1 MALSALA
8 PPSAMRRLAPFLL
21 VLLLA
26 ATGCQRAYFNALERI
41 GIEKRDVLVD
51 RVQEARDSQN
61 EAKEEFRSALDEFS
75 ALVGFDGGDL
85 EAMYNDLSRA
95 YERSEERAAEVTDR
109 IDAVQ
114 DVAEALFAEWEDE
127 LDQYSDRSLRR
138 ESERQLRETRDRYE
152 DLVRAMERAERKMP
166 PILQAFEDQVLFLK
180 HNLNAR
186 AIASLEGT
194 VADIETDVD
203 VLIRD
208 MEASIAEANAF
219 IEQMQ
224 AG

>member
-1 MALSALA
+1 MA
-8 PPSAMRRLAPFLL
+8 RLAALLL
-21 VLLLA
+21 VVLLT
-26 ATGCQRAYFNALERI
+26 ATGCQRAYFDALEKI
-41 GIEKRDVLVD
+41 GVEKRDLLVS
-51 RVQEARDSQN
+51 RVEDARDSQN
-61 EAKEEFRSALDEFS
+61 EAKEEFRDALDQFS
-75 ALVGFDGGDL
+75 TLVGFDGGDL
-85 EAMYNDLSRA
+85 EDMYNDLSHA
-95 YERSEERAAEVTDR
+95 YERSEKRAEEVTER
-109 IDAVQ
+109 IDGVQ
-114 DVAEALFAEWEDE
+114 DVADALFAEWEAE
-127 LDQYSDRSLRR
+127 LDEYSDSSLRR
-138 ESERQLRETRDRYE
+138 ESERQLRDTRNRYE

-166 PILQAFEDQVLFLK
+166 PILQAFQDQVLFLK

-194 VADIETDVD
+194 VAEIETDVD